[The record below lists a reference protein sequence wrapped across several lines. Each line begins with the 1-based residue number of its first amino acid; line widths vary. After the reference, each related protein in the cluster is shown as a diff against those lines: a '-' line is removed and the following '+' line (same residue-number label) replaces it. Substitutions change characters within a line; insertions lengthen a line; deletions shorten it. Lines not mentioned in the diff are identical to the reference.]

1 MTPPLLA
8 YWRANLL
15 FAQKIHEVNNRRVV
29 VEESIDDPEL
39 QYYEVQ
45 TRRLDDVKRGGI
57 AGTLLVIVLQT
68 NSRVNETDHGC

>member
-1 MTPPLLA
+1 
-8 YWRANLL
+8 
-15 FAQKIHEVNNRRVV
+15 VV

-45 TRRLDDVKRGGI
+45 TRRLDDVKRRGI